1 MDVRLPIVAIVGR
14 PNVGKSMLFNRLI
27 KQRKAIVGDRPG
39 VTVDRL
45 EALCPLGERKVML
58 VDTGGIGESQHG
70 DMQFAI
76 DQQVEAALDV
86 ADMVLFVVDGI
97 SGLTP
102 ADVTIAGKLRQ
113 QQIPILLAVNKSEK
127 PDLELEFHALGIGDP
142 VAVSAMH
149 GHGISELQEQADK
162 LAPVFDAPAADTEE
176 PLARIAVIGRPNV
189 GKSTLINAWLGKDR
203 MVVSPVAGTTRD
215 SVDSD
220 LPFKGG
226 FVRLI
231 DTAGQRKHARISD
244 VIEFVSRVKAE
255 QALRR
260 SQAAVLLLDGG
271 ETIVEQ
277 DMRLLK
283 LASEEGCAM
292 LVAVNKGDLLDD
304 AQWRHYAERLNYR
317 MRGLPDIAILRI
329 SAQEKTG
336 VKGLLQE
343 AVKAAQRNGASYSTG
358 QLNRWLTKAQA
369 QHHSPSV
376 KGAVVRLKYCTQL
389 SSNPPT
395 IKVFS
400 NRPKGIEDQYR
411 RYLEQHF
418 RKTFKLPGVPV
429 RFVIAATENPYT
441 GTSGKKRRS

>member
-27 KQRKAIVGDRPG
+27 RQRKAIVGDRPG

-45 EALCPLGERKVML
+45 ESLCKLESRDILL
-58 VDTGGIGESQHG
+58 VDTGGIGETQHG
-70 DMQFAI
+70 DMQIAI

-97 SGLTP
+97 AGLTP
-102 ADVTIAGKLRQ
+102 ADEIIAGKLRQ
-113 QQIPILLAVNKSEK
+113 QRMPTLLIVNKAEK
-127 PDLELEFHALGIGDP
+127 PDIEMEFHALGMGDP

-149 GHGISELQEQADK
+149 GQGIHELIGQACK
-162 LAPVFDAPAADTEE
+162 LAPVYKPVADAEE
-176 PLARIAVIGRPNV
+176 PMARIAVIGRPNV
-189 GKSTLINAWLGKDR
+189 GKSTLINAWLGVDR

-220 LPFKGG
+220 LPFRGG

-260 SQAAVLLLDGG
+260 SQAAVLLLDGA
-271 ETIVEQ
+271 ETVVEQ
-277 DMRLLK
+277 DMRLLR

-304 AQWRHYAERLNYR
+304 AQWNHYAERLHFR
-317 MRGLPDIAILRI
+317 MRSLSDISVLRI
-329 SAQEKTG
+329 SAMEKTG
-336 VKGLLQE
+336 VNSLLHE
-343 AVKAAQRNGASYSTG
+343 AVKAAQRNGASFSTG

-369 QHHSPSV
+369 QHHSPNV
-376 KGAVVRLKYCTQL
+376 RGAAVRLKYCTQL
-389 SSNPPT
+389 ASYPPT
-395 IKVFS
+395 IKTFC
-400 NRPKGIEDQYR
+400 NRPKAIEAGYR

-429 RFVIAATENPYT
+429 RFVFSTTANPYAD
-441 GTSGKKRRS
+441 TSGKRQR

>member
-1 MDVRLPIVAIVGR
+1 MDVRVPVVAIVGR

-45 EALCPLGERKVML
+45 EALCTLGDRKVML

-70 DMQFAI
+70 DMQVAI

-113 QQIPILLAVNKSEK
+113 QQIPVLLAVNKSEK
-127 PDLELEFHALGIGDP
+127 PDLEVEFHALGIGDP

-149 GHGISELQEQADK
+149 GHGIAELAGQADK
-162 LAPVFDAPAADTEE
+162 LVPVFDAPADTEE

-189 GKSTLINAWLGKDR
+189 GKSTLVNAWLGKNR
-203 MVVSPVAGTTRD
+203 MVVNPVAGTTRD

-226 FVRLI
+226 FIRLI

-260 SQAAVLLLDGG
+260 SQAAVLLVDGA

-283 LASEEGCAM
+283 LASEEGCAA

-304 AQWRHYAERLNYR
+304 AQWRHYAERLNFR
-317 MRGLPDIAILRI
+317 MRSLPDIAVLRI
-329 SAQEKTG
+329 SAKENTG
-336 VKGLLQE
+336 VKGLLHE
-343 AVKAAQRNGASYSTG
+343 AVKAARRNGASFSTG

-369 QHHSPSV
+369 QHHSPSI

-389 SSNPPT
+389 SSYPPT
-395 IKVFS
+395 IKIFC
-400 NRPKGIEDQYR
+400 NRPKIENQYR

-429 RFVIAATENPYT
+429 RFVFAASENPYAD
-441 GTSGKKRRS
+441 TSGKKRRS